1 MFVRVQHQRKER
13 HVEDV
18 MPLTNTDSGY
28 VLATERGITSV
39 ADVVVAKMAGMAAR
53 EVAGVHEMGK
63 TFGRLLGRVRA
74 AETLTQGVNVE
85 VGKREAAVDLSIVI
99 DFGFSI
105 PELAQQ
111 LRDNV
116 ISRVES
122 GTGLVVK
129 EVNIEVVDLFVPSDQ
144 EQAPVVSRVE

>member
-1 MFVRVQHQRKER
+1 M
-13 HVEDV
+13 EDF
-18 MPLTNTDSGY
+18 TASTGSNEGY
-28 VLATERGITSV
+28 ILAAERGITSV

-74 AETLTQGVNVE
+74 GETLTQGVHVE
-85 VGKREAAVDLSIVI
+85 VGKREAAIDLSIVV

-116 ISRVES
+116 IKRVES
-122 GTGLVVK
+122 GTGLLVK
-129 EVNIEVVDLFVPSDQ
+129 EVNIEVVDLFVPTDQ
-144 EQAPVVSRVE
+144 EQIPVVSRVE

>member
-1 MFVRVQHQRKER
+1 
-13 HVEDV
+13 

-63 TFGRLLGRVRA
+63 TFRRLLGRVRTG
-74 AETLTQGVNVE
+74 ETLTQGVNVE

-144 EQAPVVSRVE
+144 EQVPVVSRVE

>member
-1 MFVRVQHQRKER
+1 MT
-13 HVEDV
+13 DV
-18 MPLTNTDSGY
+18 MSSNSRDDGY

-53 EVAGVHEMGK
+53 EVPGVHEMGK

-74 AETLTQGVNVE
+74 GETLTQGVNVE
-85 VGKREAAVDLSIVI
+85 VGKLETAIDLSVVV

-116 ISRVES
+116 VERVET
-122 GTGLVVK
+122 GTGLLVK
-129 EVNIEVVDLFVPSDQ
+129 EVNIEVVDLYVPTEP
-144 EQAPVVSRVE
+144 EQVRVVSRVE

>member
-1 MFVRVQHQRKER
+1 M
-13 HVEDV
+13 EDV

-28 VLATERGITSV
+28 ILATERGITSV

-63 TFGRLLGRVRA
+63 TFRRLLGRVRA
-74 AETLTQGVNVE
+74 GETLTQGVNVE
-85 VGKREAAVDLSIVI
+85 VGKREAAIDLSIVV

-144 EQAPVVSRVE
+144 EQVPVVSRVE